1 MRGKTHCAVGIITG
15 IQLSLIF
22 SQPIIPTTIVS
33 SAVFSTL
40 PDLDKSNSII
50 SGIILKKN
58 FSKFL
63 YKLILFFLDIA
74 IFLVSIKI
82 SSSFFI
88 SAFITFF
95 TIIFLEKKITHYN
108 MRKALITGTLFLLSI
123 ILFLAKVNLSFII
136 PFIIFSIF
144 PWLRHRN
151 FSHSFF
157 MVIIVY
163 LIMKPISIL
172 IDYEFL
178 AFLSSFMYLLHI
190 ICDMFTR
197 QGVAIFYPFSKNM
210 ISLGYIKVGGKFSNI
225 IENLIIF
232 ILFIVTIHLMLKFL

>member
-22 SQPIIPTTIVS
+22 SQPIVPTTIVA

-50 SGIILKKN
+50 SSLILKKN

-63 YKLILFFLDIA
+63 YKLILFLLNIS
-74 IFLVSIKI
+74 IFLISIKI

-88 SAFITFF
+88 SSAITFF
-95 TIIFLEKKITHYN
+95 TIIFLEKKVTHYD
-108 MRKALITGTLFLLSI
+108 MRKALITGTLLLLSV
-123 ILFLAKVNLSFII
+123 ILFLAKVNISFIV
-136 PFIIFSIF
+136 PFVIFSIF
-144 PWLRHRN
+144 PWLKHRN
-151 FSHSFF
+151 FSHSFL
-157 MVIIVY
+157 MVIIVF
-163 LIMKPISIL
+163 LIIKPISIV
-172 IDYEFL
+172 INYEFL
-178 AFLSSFMYLLHI
+178 AFLSSFMYFLHI

-197 QGVAIFYPFSKNM
+197 QGVAIFYPFSKKM

-225 IENLIIF
+225 IENFIIF
-232 ILFIVTIHLMLKFL
+232 ILFMITVYLILKFL